1 MRLVTFQNSVGASR
15 IGAFVGGG
23 QVVDLNSACSL
34 YLKEHKNEQS
44 FERMADAL
52 VPSNMRGLFEGGD
65 TSLDGA
71 REALEF
77 ALQQGNKARGRSEEH
92 TSELQSHSDLVCRL

>member
-1 MRLVTFQNSVGASR
+1 MRLVTFRNSVGATR
-15 IGAFVGGG
+15 IGAFVEGG

-34 YLKEHKNEQS
+34 YLKEHKNEQA

-71 REALEF
+71 REA
-77 ALQQGNKARGRSEEH
+77 
-92 TSELQSHSDLVCRL
+92 

>member
-15 IGAFVGGG
+15 IGAFVEGG

-34 YLKEHKNEQS
+34 YLKEIKRAG

-52 VPSNMRGLFEGGD
+52 VPSNMRG
-65 TSLDGA
+65 SSRVA
-71 REALEF
+71 IPALM
-77 ALQQGNKARGRSEEH
+77 AHVRP
-92 TSELQSHSDLVCRL
+92 